1 MKNVIIIKNKDN
13 FINSIYAGDYLNA
26 DGHLIFADDY
36 LAIGRSGERLEMI
49 TNLKPEDLLILLM
62 PILEELNELVL
73 D

>member
-1 MKNVIIIKNKDN
+1 MNNVIIIKNKDN
-13 FINSIYAGDYLNA
+13 FRN
-26 DGHLIFADDY
+26 LIFADDY

>member
-13 FINSIYAGDYLNA
+13 FTNLIY
-26 DGHLIFADDY
+26 ADDY
-36 LAIGRSGERLEMI
+36 LAIGRSEERLEMI

-62 PILEELNELVL
+62 PLLEELNELVL

>member
-1 MKNVIIIKNKDN
+1 MNNVIIIIKNKDN
-13 FINSIYAGDYLNA
+13 FMSP
-26 DGHLIFADDY
+26 IFADDY

-62 PILEELNELVL
+62 PLLEELNELVL

>member
-13 FINSIYAGDYLNA
+13 FINSIY
-26 DGHLIFADDY
+26 ADDY

-49 TNLKPEDLLILLM
+49 TNLKPQDLLILLM
-62 PILEELNELVL
+62 PLLEELNELVL

>member
-1 MKNVIIIKNKDN
+1 MNNVIIIKNKDN
-13 FINSIYAGDYLNA
+13 FINLIY
-26 DGHLIFADDY
+26 ADDY

-62 PILEELNELVL
+62 PLLEELNELVL